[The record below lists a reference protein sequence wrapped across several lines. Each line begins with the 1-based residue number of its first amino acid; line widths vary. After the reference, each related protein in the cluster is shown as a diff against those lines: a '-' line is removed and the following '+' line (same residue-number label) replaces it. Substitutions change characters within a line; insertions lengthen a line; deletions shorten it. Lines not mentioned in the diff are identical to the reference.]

1 MSSEIHTHFSW
12 NSHIYAHSLHM
23 HINAQG
29 GMISSQLSETVFPQN
44 LSEMMKAG
52 LIEEMV
58 NEALDSTLDAENV
71 EEETEEEI
79 EKVLAELVAE
89 TRAALPSAKVC

>member
-1 MSSEIHTHFSW
+1 MR
-12 NSHIYAHSLHM
+12 L
-23 HINAQG
+23 
-29 GMISSQLSETVFPQN
+29 VFPHN

-58 NEALDSTLDAENV
+58 NEALDSTLDAEDV
-71 EEETEEEI
+71 EEEAEEEI

-89 TRAALPSAKVC
+89 TRTALPSAKVCLGLILSST